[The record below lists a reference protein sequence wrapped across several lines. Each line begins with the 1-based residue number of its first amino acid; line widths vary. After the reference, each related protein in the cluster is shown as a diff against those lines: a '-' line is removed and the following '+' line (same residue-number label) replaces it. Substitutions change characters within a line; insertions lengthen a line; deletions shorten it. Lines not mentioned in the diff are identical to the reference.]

1 MAGLE
6 VETYPENLMSRSPIN
21 KQANVTEETLDLDL
35 VDPTFTHAPRKVA
48 LVEGSG
54 PEITAEISHTLQC
67 RLRLA
72 SIVMCFGFLL
82 FVIFDLV
89 FSMETNW
96 ILRSMHWVVTLILGV
111 CGLSLCRK
119 CKISPTTLRI
129 KEFLVFGLPAIL
141 TATYQFHT
149 MTRCSE
155 VEGFVPS
162 PVSQW
167 LLLMFTYALLIP
179 NHWKRAAVAIST
191 MALTPIVITAW
202 LFATNSFC
210 QHAVNAN
217 AAFVI
222 QVSLSLFVG
231 AVIAIVGVATIRRL
245 RYEAFEAKKFGQYK
259 LRELIGRGGMGDV
272 FLAEHQMMRRPC
284 VIKVIQADR
293 AGDPKALARFERE
306 VQATAN
312 LTHWNSIEVFD
323 YGQADDGTFFYVM
336 EYLPGMNLQELVETY
351 GRMPAERAI
360 HFLIQVC
367 EALAEAH
374 HKGLIH
380 RDIKPAN
387 IFASERG
394 GVFDVAKLLDFGLV
408 KPIFD
413 NKTEMTMDGVI
424 SGSPL
429 YMAPEQALEEGEP
442 DVRSDIYAL
451 GAVAYFLVTGR
462 APFIDEKPLRVLMA
476 HARDEVTRPSEFNSH
491 IPSDLEQIILTCLEK
506 SPDDRF
512 QTARQLGS
520 TLRNCA
526 DANAWS
532 RELAENWWQES
543 NLHEPEAAVS

>member
-1 MAGLE
+1 M
-6 VETYPENLMSRSPIN
+6 
-21 KQANVTEETLDLDL
+21 DLDL
-35 VDPTFTHAPRKVA
+35 IEPTSTQAPRKVA

-54 PEITAEISHTLQC
+54 PEITSEISHTLQC

-82 FVIFDLV
+82 FAIFELF
-89 FSMETNW
+89 FSMGTNW
-96 ILRSMHWVVTLILGV
+96 ILRSMHWAVTIVLGV
-111 CGLSLCRK
+111 CGFSLCRK
-119 CKISPTTLRI
+119 CKISNTSLRI

-141 TATYQFHT
+141 IASYQFHT
-149 MTRCSE
+149 MTRCAE
-155 VEGFVPS
+155 VEHFLPS

-179 NHWKRAAVAIST
+179 NHWKRAAITISA
-191 MALTPIVITAW
+191 MALTPIVITSW

-210 QHAVNAN
+210 QHAVNAT

-272 FLAEHQMMRRPC
+272 YLAEHQMMRRPC

-351 GRMPAERAI
+351 GRMPPERAI

-367 EALAEAH
+367 EALSEAH
-374 HKGLIH
+374 HQGLIH

-408 KPIFD
+408 KPIFESSS
-413 NKTEMTMDGVI
+413 EMTMDGVI

-476 HARDEVTRPSEFNSH
+476 HARDEVIRPSELNPN
-491 IPSDLEQIILTCLEK
+491 IPSDFEQIILTCLEK

-512 QTARQLGS
+512 QTAKQLGFA
-520 TLRNCA
+520 LRNCA
-526 DANAWS
+526 DALTWS
-532 RELAENWWQES
+532 REFAENWWQES
-543 NLHEPEAAVS
+543 RIQEPETAAASNVEMAS